1 MISWKL
7 QNDRFWLMMN
17 EDPLHDLRSRIQ
29 LAQDTQKK
37 KYPADQKADRG
48 NMSQGVQAVF
58 DVVATPIVCGGIGI
72 GIDHFLDSS
81 PFFFIILAFL
91 GVCAGFWNLYQASQ
105 EDGDPIHSKRL
116 RGTKKRVKRATNS
129 DK

>member
-1 MISWKL
+1 
-7 QNDRFWLMMN
+7 MMT

-29 LAQDTQKK
+29 LAQDTQTKK
-37 KYPADQKADRG
+37 SSAGQKEDRG
-48 NMSQGVQAVF
+48 NMSQGIQAVF

-81 PFFFIILAFL
+81 PFAFIIFAFL
-91 GVCAGFWNLYQASQ
+91 GLCAGFWNLYQASQ
-105 EDGDPIHSKRL
+105 ENGDPIHSKRL
-116 RGTKKRVKRATNS
+116 RNAQKRVKRAPNS